1 MEKRRLVSVRAEDKF
16 CRKKGGLHTL
26 LIHTTKPILV
36 PTYIYYKRKMEGL
49 FKTSL
54 YTSGKNML
62 ALFIDKKLMNL
73 NRLYCVS
80 VVVGMFLKELPN

>member
-1 MEKRRLVSVRAEDKF
+1 
-16 CRKKGGLHTL
+16 
-26 LIHTTKPILV
+26 
-36 PTYIYYKRKMEGL
+36 
-49 FKTSL
+49 
-54 YTSGKNML
+54 ML